1 MTEPSE
7 LARTEAARLV
17 NEQTPWPNLT
27 HEERAR
33 VIEATAAEM
42 DRAWALA
49 VTSTP
54 EERAALELQI
64 RRTAARHPSTPPPA
78 REERPSERAM
88 RQLAAARRRTPVW
101 DPDAEAAKLAD
112 ADQAR
117 RDRQA
122 AIAKALDTAL
132 RIARS
137 APDKP
142 HPHTFATL
150 IPWSLLQQ
158 LRADLDAAGIPWRTA
173 GMVGRRD

>member
-1 MTEPSE
+1 MTYRALLIPLEGPITE
-7 LARTEAARLV
+7 LHIPTDDDGASLAALQAAV
-17 NEQTPWPNLT
+17 GGW
-27 HEERAR
+27 
-33 VIEATAAEM
+33 IEAVS
-42 DRAWALA
+42 LPPF
-49 VTSTP
+49 VT
-54 EERAALELQI
+54 
-64 RRTAARHPSTPPPA
+64 
-78 REERPSERAM
+78 
-88 RQLAAARRRTPVW
+88 
-101 DPDAEAAKLAD
+101 D